1 MGHSKTSST
10 DPGVAAAKK
19 ARQFIEGLTH
29 TKGRWAGSPF
39 HLLPWQWDG
48 IIKPLFGTLKADGK
62 RQYRTCY
69 CEIPKKN
76 GKTELAAAI
85 ALKMLFADGEMGGEI
100 YSAAADRQ
108 QAALAF
114 NVASQMVRKHPILSK
129 RCKIIDSQKR
139 IVVPKTASVY
149 IALSSE
155 VATKHGFN
163 ASGIIFDELHA
174 QPNRE
179 LWDVLTLGSG
189 DAREQQ
195 IVFAITTAGYD
206 RHSICYEQRSYAEK
220 VRDGIIEDP
229 TFLPVIYGLKDGASW
244 EDESEWALANPSLGE
259 ILDIDKIRDAYKKAK
274 ETPALE
280 NSFRRL
286 RLNEWTT
293 SDVKYI
299 DMREWDACEEKFT
312 YDELRGMECYAHLD
326 LSSTTDLTA
335 LSLVFR
341 LSDGTYRTLAYFWV
355 PQENIADRARRDRV
369 PYDLWSRAG
378 LIEATPG
385 NVIDYQAII
394 RRFDQVAKDFD
405 IVEIGFDPWNA
416 KMLMQEIERAGFSR
430 DKMVEIRQG
439 VVTFNEP
446 THLLHTLVKEGK
458 IKHDGNPVLRWNI
471 SNTMLEI
478 SEPEL
483 WKPSKKKSTERID
496 GCVALICALSRAMVH
511 TDTTSVYESRG
522 VLTFGTGG

>member
-1 MGHSKTSST
+1 MGRSKTSST
-10 DPGVAAAKK
+10 DSGARAAEKAKK
-19 ARQFIEGLTH
+19 FIEGLRH
-29 TKGRWAGSPF
+29 TKGRWAGHPF
-39 HLLPWQWDG
+39 HLLKWQWEDVVR
-48 IIKPLFGTLKADGK
+48 PLFGTLNAAGK

-85 ALKMLFADGEMGGEI
+85 ALKLLCSDKEMGGEV

-108 QAALAF
+108 QASIAF
-114 NVASQMVRKHPILSK
+114 NVAAQMVRKHPVLSK
-129 RCKIIDSQKR
+129 RCKIVDSQKR
-139 IVVPKTASVY
+139 IIYSKTASVY
-149 IALSSE
+149 VALSSD

-174 QPNRE
+174 QPNRD

-195 IVFAITTAGYD
+195 IIFAITTAGFD
-206 RHSICYEQRSYAEK
+206 RHSICYEQRTYAEK
-220 VRDGIIEDP
+220 VRDGIISDP
-229 TFLPVIYGLKDGASW
+229 TFLPVIYGLRDGANW
-244 EDESEWALANPSLGE
+244 EDEKEWAAANPSLGE
-259 ILDIDKIRDAYKKAK
+259 ILDLEKIRDAYRKAK

-299 DMREWDACEEKFT
+299 DMADWDSCEGSFS
-312 YDELRGMECYAHLD
+312 YDDLRGMPCYAHID

-335 LSLVFR
+335 LALVFR
-341 LSDGTYRTLAYFWV
+341 MPDDTFRTLVFYWV
-355 PQENIADRARRDRV
+355 PQDNIALRARRDRV
-369 PYDLWSRAG
+369 PYDMWTRAG
-378 LIEATPG
+378 LIEATTG
-385 NVIDYQAII
+385 NVVDQSVIM
-394 RRFDQVAKDFD
+394 RRVFKCAEDFQVLELGYDPWNSTKFVSDLQS
-405 IVEIGFDPWNA
+405 EGFDP
-416 KMLMQEIERAGFSR
+416 
-430 DKMVEIRQG
+430 DKLVQIRQG
-439 VVTFNEP
+439 VKTFNEP
-446 THLLHTLVKEGK
+446 TQLLHKLVKERK
-458 IKHDGNPVLRWNI
+458 FEHNGNPVLRWNV

-496 GCVALICALSRAMVH
+496 GCVAVICALSRAMVH
-511 TDTTSVYESRG
+511 TETSSVYETRG
-522 VLTFGTGG
+522 FQVV

>member
-1 MGHSKTSST
+1 MGRSKTSST
-10 DPGVAAAKK
+10 DPGDDAAKK
-19 ARQFIEGLTH
+19 AKQFIEGLKH

-39 HLLPWQWDG
+39 HLIKWQWND
-48 IIKPLFGTLKADGK
+48 IIRPLFGTLNAAGK

-76 GKTELAAAI
+76 GKTELAAAV
-85 ALKMLFADGEMGGEI
+85 ALKLLFADGEMGGEI

-108 QAALAF
+108 QAAIAF
-114 NVASQMVRKHPILSK
+114 NVAAQMVRNHPVLSK

-139 IVVPKTASVY
+139 IVVPKTGSVY
-149 IALSSE
+149 VALSSE

-174 QPNRE
+174 QPNRD

-206 RHSICYEQRSYAEK
+206 RHSICFEQRQYAEK
-220 VRDGIIEDP
+220 VRDGVIVDP
-229 TFLPVIYGLKDGASW
+229 TFLPVIYGLKDGANW
-244 EDESEWALANPSLGE
+244 EDETEWAAANPSLGE
-259 ILDIDKIRDAYKKAK
+259 ILDLEKIRDAYRKAK

-293 SDVKYI
+293 SEVKYI
-299 DMREWDACEEKFT
+299 DMAEWDSRKGDFSYE
-312 YDELRGMECYAHLD
+312 DLRGLPCYAHMD
-326 LSSTTDLTA
+326 LSSTTDLSA
-335 LSLVFR
+335 MALVFPMPDD
-341 LSDGTYRTLAYFWV
+341 LFRTLVFFWV

-385 NVIDYQAII
+385 NVIDYQAIL
-394 RRFDQVAKDFD
+394 RRFDQLAKDFD
-405 IVEIGFDPWNA
+405 VQELGYDPWGATKLVQDIVN
-416 KMLMQEIERAGFSR
+416 AGFPAE
-430 DKMVEIRQG
+430 KLVEIRQG
-439 VVTFNEP
+439 NKTLSPP
-446 THLLHTLVKEGK
+446 TKELHKLVRSGK
-458 IKHDGNPVLRWNI
+458 FEHDGNPVLRWNV

-511 TDTTSVYESRG
+511 TEAGESVYESRG
-522 VLTFGTGG
+522 FQVV

>member
-1 MGHSKTSST
+1 MPTKTSST
-10 DPGVAAAKK
+10 DPGEAEARKAK
-19 ARQFIEGLTH
+19 RFIEGLCH

-48 IIKPLFGTLKADGK
+48 IIRPMFGTLNGQGK

-85 ALKMLFADGEMGGEI
+85 ALKLLFADGEMGGEI

-108 QAALAF
+108 QAAIAF
-114 NVASQMVRKHPILSK
+114 NVASQMVRNHPVLSK
-129 RCKIIDSQKR
+129 RCKIVDSQKR

-149 IALSSE
+149 VALSSD

-206 RHSICYEQRSYAEK
+206 RHSICYEQRTYAEK
-220 VRDGIIEDP
+220 VRDGVIADP

-244 EDESEWALANPSLGE
+244 EDEAEWAAANPSLGV

-286 RLNEWTT
+286 RLNEWTS

-299 DMREWDACEEKFT
+299 DMAKWDACEDKYEYADLIGK
-312 YDELRGMECYAHLD
+312 RCYGHID
-326 LSSTTDLTA
+326 LSSTTDTTA
-335 LSLVFR
+335 LSLVFPMD
-341 LSDGTYRTLAYFWV
+341 DGAYRSLEFFWV
-355 PQENIADRARRDRV
+355 PQDNIHLRARRDRV
-369 PYDLWSRAG
+369 PYDIWSRAG

-385 NVIDYQAII
+385 NVVDQSAIM
-394 RRFDQVAKDFD
+394 RKVFKVAADF
-405 IVEIGFDPWNA
+405 ELAELGFDPWNSTKFISDLVA
-416 KMLMQEIERAGFSR
+416 DGFDGAR
-430 DKMVEIRQG
+430 LVEIRQG
-439 VVTFNEP
+439 MKTFNEP
-446 THLLHTLVKEGK
+446 TQLLHKLVSEKK
-458 IKHDGNPVLRWNI
+458 YHHNPNPVLRWHV
-471 SNTMLEI
+471 SNTMIEI
-478 SEPEL
+478 AEPEL

-496 GCVALICALSRAMVH
+496 GCVALICALSRAMLRA
-511 TDTTSVYESRG
+511 DTISCYETRG